1 MKLHWWR
8 MSVVVPLVTATALL
22 CASAEAAAQG
32 RITNAKT
39 ETRSGAKG
47 VADEVQ
53 AIASRGVA
61 TWIGYRAPLVPG
73 PRQMCCYDTFGDGGG
88 ACCGRCRLEGG
99 SGVTM
104 SQGESRIAL
113 EPPTEFVILARVDKS
128 VTRVRTFTPDCDIDA
143 GGMPLVWLDGVRP
156 EDSINWLA
164 SLVASAAD
172 AGEVHDRVAKP
183 SIAAIAMHNVEAAD
197 RILEGFVAPSR
208 PEWLRADTA
217 FWLGSARG
225 AAGARLLAR
234 MMKEDPGDHVRD
246 KVAFALSVS
255 KDPSALRTL
264 IDAARNDKSTRV
276 RGQAL
281 FWLAHK
287 AGEQAVAAITGAI
300 ANDPETE
307 VKKKAVF
314 ALSQLPRD
322 EGVPMLI
329 DVARTNKNPE
339 VRKQAMFWLGQSH
352 DPRAVEF
359 FEKILAK

>member
-128 VTRVRTFTPDCDIDA
+128 ADLLRQEVRTRCINVQTGNVADWPFA
-143 GGMPLVWLDGVRP
+143 GVRRH
-156 EDSINWLA
+156 
-164 SLVASAAD
+164 AD
-172 AGEVHDRVAKP
+172 AGSFGGSRDLPQRRNASHMRDVGLENIHDAQVDQLGV
-183 SIAAIAMHNVEAAD
+183 SIGGNQP
-197 RILEGFVAPSR
+197 L
-208 PEWLRADTA
+208 
-217 FWLGSARG
+217 
-225 AAGARLLAR
+225 AG
-234 MMKEDPGDHVRD
+234 GD
-246 KVAFALSVS
+246 
-255 KDPSALRTL
+255 
-264 IDAARNDKSTRV
+264 
-276 RGQAL
+276 G
-281 FWLAHK
+281 
-287 AGEQAVAAITGAI
+287 
-300 ANDPETE
+300 
-307 VKKKAVF
+307 
-314 ALSQLPRD
+314 
-322 EGVPMLI
+322 
-329 DVARTNKNPE
+329 
-339 VRKQAMFWLGQSH
+339 
-352 DPRAVEF
+352 
-359 FEKILAK
+359 